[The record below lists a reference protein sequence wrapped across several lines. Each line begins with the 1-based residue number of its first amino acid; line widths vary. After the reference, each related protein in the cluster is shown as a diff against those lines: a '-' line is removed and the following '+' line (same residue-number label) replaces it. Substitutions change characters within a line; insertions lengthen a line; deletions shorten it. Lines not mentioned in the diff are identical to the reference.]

1 MPRLENR
8 CKLFLVNT
16 LFRASILDFRPELAN
31 RCKVFLVYALFRAS
45 ILDFRP
51 ELANRCMD
59 CPKTA
64 SLLQRFLISGPDL
77 RITAAPSS
85 QQCGMARLQRPL
97 RLRWSASD
105 SNFRCGKEEWFR
117 LQRSSLLRCPVSDSN
132 FRSGKEEWFRLQR
145 SLRLRWSASDSNFR
159 CRKGEWSRLRQS
171 LRQRVPAS
179 DSNIEQR
186 PDSKKD
192 SRAIP
197 RCPYFIRCHRSTR
210 LKCFDCFLV

>member
-1 MPRLENR
+1 
-8 CKLFLVNT
+8 
-16 LFRASILDFRPELAN
+16 
-31 RCKVFLVYALFRAS
+31 
-45 ILDFRP
+45 
-51 ELANRCMD
+51 MD
-59 CPKTA
+59 CPETA

-85 QQCGMARLQRPL
+85 QQYGMARLQRPS
-97 RLRWSASD
+97 R
-105 SNFRCGKEEWFR
+105 
-117 LQRSSLLRCPVSDSN
+117 LRCPASDSN

-145 SLRLRWSASDSNFR
+145 PLRLRGSASDSNFR
-159 CRKGEWSRLRQS
+159 SGKEELFRLRQS
-171 LRQRVPAS
+171 WRQRVPAS

-197 RCPYFIRCHRSTR
+197 RCPYFISCHRSTR